1 MSPTPIQKTGL
12 TPRMR
17 VETQSDNPVGTG
29 LWTGNV
35 LP

>member
-1 MSPTPIQKTGL
+1 MSPAPIQKMGL

-17 VETQSDNPVGTG
+17 VEVQSDHPVGTG